1 MLDLKMRTE
10 NLLAFWAGQIAVAS
24 GCGVPQENNVPVLAG
39 WLQQRLW
46 AFDEAPW
53 GAMAAEEIV
62 AQARL
67 VSEVVSA
74 PGADEGEEV
83 PPEWASCRVVASWLA
98 RRGYQVS
105 VICGCGGGR
114 KLGWCGQWS
123 VMMGRWCVTPM
134 PSVPAPTPP
143 LVLVLQCYTLWCK
156 LTLVTPGPKAQ
167 GVSSCPRQLPTMR
180 GRPVLI
186 LGPGFGFPRPVGSF
200 FSFFFTARHQTHAAA
215 DTTPI
220 CLNPSED

>member
-24 GCGVPQENNVPVLAG
+24 GCGVPQERDVPVLAG

-46 AFDEAPW
+46 VFDEAPW

-105 VICGCGGGR
+105 HMRI
-114 KLGWCGQWS
+114 W
-123 VMMGRWCVTPM
+123 RW
-134 PSVPAPTPP
+134 AQAG
-143 LVLVLQCYTLWCK
+143 LVRTAVGDDGVLLVCYADAELAC
-156 LTLVTPGPKAQ
+156 
-167 GVSSCPRQLPTMR
+167 
-180 GRPVLI
+180 
-186 LGPGFGFPRPVGSF
+186 
-200 FSFFFTARHQTHAAA
+200 A
-215 DTTPI
+215 DTAPGVAA
-220 CLNPSED
+220 LHPMV